1 MLSLSLWNTRD
12 NSGARISAKLS
23 KLTPAQAASEMEMQ
37 KAIDAKVV
45 LQQEL
50 IATKNELNTH
60 TTLRVTTLKQLTEY
74 KRAVVVLENQNDE
87 IKAQINALRW
97 VVAGLLVSCIVAIAV
112 ELTWWSAH
120 VVITLCVSLFVF
132 CQTIEID
139 GWD

>member
-1 MLSLSLWNTRD
+1 
-12 NSGARISAKLS
+12 
-23 KLTPAQAASEMEMQ
+23 MEMQ

-60 TTLRVTTLKQLTEY
+60 TALRVNTLKQLTEY

-97 VVAGLLVSCIVAIAV
+97 VVAGVLVSCSVV
-112 ELTWWSAH
+112 VVVVVGLT
-120 VVITLCVSLFVF
+120 CV
-132 CQTIEID
+132 
-139 GWD
+139 

>member
-1 MLSLSLWNTRD
+1 LSQ
-12 NSGARISAKLS
+12 
-23 KLTPAQAASEMEMQ
+23 LTPAQAASEMEMQ

-60 TTLRVTTLKQLTEY
+60 TALRVNTLKQLTEY

-97 VVAGLLVSCIVAIAV
+97 VVAGILVSCSVV
-112 ELTWWSAH
+112 
-120 VVITLCVSLFVF
+120 VVIVVGLTCV
-132 CQTIEID
+132 
-139 GWD
+139 

>member
-1 MLSLSLWNTRD
+1 LSQ
-12 NSGARISAKLS
+12 
-23 KLTPAQAASEMEMQ
+23 LTPAQAASEMEMQ

-60 TTLRVTTLKQLTEY
+60 TTLRVNTLKQLTEY

-97 VVAGLLVSCIVAIAV
+97 VVAGVLVSCSVV
-112 ELTWWSAH
+112 
-120 VVITLCVSLFVF
+120 VVIVVGLTCV
-132 CQTIEID
+132 
-139 GWD
+139 

>member
-1 MLSLSLWNTRD
+1 MFIFPFLLSLSLCNTRD

-23 KLTPAQAASEMEMQ
+23 QLTPAQAASEMEMQ

-60 TTLRVTTLKQLTEY
+60 TTLRVNTLKQLTEY

-97 VVAGLLVSCIVAIAV
+97 VVAGVLVSCIVV
-112 ELTWWSAH
+112 VVVVVGLT
-120 VVITLCVSLFVF
+120 CV
-132 CQTIEID
+132 
-139 GWD
+139 

>member
-1 MLSLSLWNTRD
+1 MFIFLFLLSLSLCNTRD

-23 KLTPAQAASEMEMQ
+23 QLTPAQAASEMEMQ

-60 TTLRVTTLKQLTEY
+60 TTLRVNTLKQLTEY

-97 VVAGLLVSCIVAIAV
+97 VVAGVLVSCSVV
-112 ELTWWSAH
+112 VVVVVGLT
-120 VVITLCVSLFVF
+120 CV
-132 CQTIEID
+132 
-139 GWD
+139 

>member
-1 MLSLSLWNTRD
+1 LSQ
-12 NSGARISAKLS
+12 
-23 KLTPAQAASEMEMQ
+23 LTPAQAASEMEMQ

-60 TTLRVTTLKQLTEY
+60 TALRVNTLKQLTEY

-97 VVAGLLVSCIVAIAV
+97 VVAGVLVSCIVA
-112 ELTWWSAH
+112 
-120 VVITLCVSLFVF
+120 VVIVVGLTCV
-132 CQTIEID
+132 
-139 GWD
+139 

>member
-1 MLSLSLWNTRD
+1 MFIFPFLLSLSLQNTRD

-23 KLTPAQAASEMEMQ
+23 QLTPAQAASEMEMQ

-60 TTLRVTTLKQLTEY
+60 TALRVNTLKQLTEY

-97 VVAGLLVSCIVAIAV
+97 VVAGVLVSCIVV
-112 ELTWWSAH
+112 
-120 VVITLCVSLFVF
+120 VVIVVGLTCV
-132 CQTIEID
+132 
-139 GWD
+139 

>member
-1 MLSLSLWNTRD
+1 MFIFLFLLSLSLCNTRD

-23 KLTPAQAASEMEMQ
+23 QLTPAQAASEMEMQ
-37 KAIDAKVV
+37 KAIDAKMV

-60 TTLRVTTLKQLTEY
+60 TALRVNTLKQLTEY

-97 VVAGLLVSCIVAIAV
+97 VVAGVLVSCIVV
-112 ELTWWSAH
+112 VVVVVGLT
-120 VVITLCVSLFVF
+120 CV
-132 CQTIEID
+132 
-139 GWD
+139 

>member
-1 MLSLSLWNTRD
+1 
-12 NSGARISAKLS
+12 
-23 KLTPAQAASEMEMQ
+23 MQ

-60 TTLRVTTLKQLTEY
+60 TALRVNTLKQLTEY

-97 VVAGLLVSCIVAIAV
+97 VVAGILVSCSVV
-112 ELTWWSAH
+112 
-120 VVITLCVSLFVF
+120 VVIVVGLTCV
-132 CQTIEID
+132 
-139 GWD
+139 

>member
-1 MLSLSLWNTRD
+1 LSQ
-12 NSGARISAKLS
+12 
-23 KLTPAQAASEMEMQ
+23 LTPAQAASEMEMQ

-60 TTLRVTTLKQLTEY
+60 TALRVNTLKQLTEY

-97 VVAGLLVSCIVAIAV
+97 VVAGVLVSCIVV
-112 ELTWWSAH
+112 VVVGLT
-120 VVITLCVSLFVF
+120 CV
-132 CQTIEID
+132 
-139 GWD
+139 

>member
-1 MLSLSLWNTRD
+1 
-12 NSGARISAKLS
+12 
-23 KLTPAQAASEMEMQ
+23 MEMQ

-60 TTLRVTTLKQLTEY
+60 TTLRVNTLKQLTEY

-97 VVAGLLVSCIVAIAV
+97 VVAGVLVSCIVV
-112 ELTWWSAH
+112 VVVVVGLT
-120 VVITLCVSLFVF
+120 CV
-132 CQTIEID
+132 
-139 GWD
+139 

>member
-1 MLSLSLWNTRD
+1 LSQ
-12 NSGARISAKLS
+12 
-23 KLTPAQAASEMEMQ
+23 LTPAQAASEMEMQ

-60 TTLRVTTLKQLTEY
+60 TALRVNTLKQLTEY

-97 VVAGLLVSCIVAIAV
+97 VVAGVLVSCSVV
-112 ELTWWSAH
+112 
-120 VVITLCVSLFVF
+120 VVIVVGLTCV
-132 CQTIEID
+132 
-139 GWD
+139 

>member
-1 MLSLSLWNTRD
+1 M
-12 NSGARISAKLS
+12 S

-60 TTLRVTTLKQLTEY
+60 TALRVNTLKQLTEY

-97 VVAGLLVSCIVAIAV
+97 VVAGVLVSCIVAIAV
-112 ELTWWSAH
+112 ELT
-120 VVITLCVSLFVF
+120 
-132 CQTIEID
+132 
-139 GWD
+139 

>member
-1 MLSLSLWNTRD
+1 MLISPVMLSLSLQNTRD

-23 KLTPAQAASEMEMQ
+23 QLTPAQAASEMEMQ

-60 TTLRVTTLKQLTEY
+60 TTLRVNTLKQLTEY

-97 VVAGLLVSCIVAIAV
+97 VVAGVLVSCSVV
-112 ELTWWSAH
+112 
-120 VVITLCVSLFVF
+120 VVIVVGLTCV
-132 CQTIEID
+132 
-139 GWD
+139 

>member
-1 MLSLSLWNTRD
+1 MFIFPFLLSLSLCNTRD

-23 KLTPAQAASEMEMQ
+23 QLTPAQAASEMEMQ

-60 TTLRVTTLKQLTEY
+60 TALRVNTLKQLTEY

-97 VVAGLLVSCIVAIAV
+97 VVAGVLVSCSVV
-112 ELTWWSAH
+112 
-120 VVITLCVSLFVF
+120 VVIVVGLTCV
-132 CQTIEID
+132 
-139 GWD
+139 

>member
-1 MLSLSLWNTRD
+1 MFIFLFLLSLSLCNTRD

-23 KLTPAQAASEMEMQ
+23 QLTPAQAASEMEMQ
-37 KAIDAKVV
+37 KAIDAKMV

-60 TTLRVTTLKQLTEY
+60 TALRVNTLKQLTEY

-97 VVAGLLVSCIVAIAV
+97 VVAGVLVFCIVV
-112 ELTWWSAH
+112 
-120 VVITLCVSLFVF
+120 VVIVVGLTCV
-132 CQTIEID
+132 
-139 GWD
+139 

>member
-1 MLSLSLWNTRD
+1 MFISPVMLSLSLQNTRD

-23 KLTPAQAASEMEMQ
+23 QLTPAQAASEMEMQ

-60 TTLRVTTLKQLTEY
+60 TTLRVNTLKQLTEY

-97 VVAGLLVSCIVAIAV
+97 VVAGILVSCSVV
-112 ELTWWSAH
+112 
-120 VVITLCVSLFVF
+120 VVIVVGLTCV
-132 CQTIEID
+132 
-139 GWD
+139 